1 MKKFFK
7 WTALSIVGLLVVAI
21 AGFLIWTQFTYEPT
35 DEATQYA
42 EEGKVVDNR
51 LEFGDPTS
59 EVGVILYP
67 GAKVEKEAYA
77 YYGTRLAEEGVF
89 VAIPSLRLNLGILDI
104 DAAAPIIEAHP
115 EIERWIV
122 AGHSLGGSAASG
134 YALEHQELVEGVI
147 FLASYPIS
155 SMVDSDLRVLS
166 ISGELDGLAV
176 PEDIE
181 ASRSDLP
188 EDSQFVQVEGGNHAN
203 FGMYG
208 PQKGDQESPLTS
220 KEQLDEVLSAILE
233 WL

>member
-7 WTALSIVGLLVVAI
+7 WAALSIVGLLVVAV
-21 AGFLIWTQFTYEPT
+21 AGFLIWTQFTYGPT

-77 YYGTRLAEEGVF
+77 YYGTQLAGEGVF

-188 EDSQFVQVEGGNHAN
+188 EDSQFVQIKGGNHAN